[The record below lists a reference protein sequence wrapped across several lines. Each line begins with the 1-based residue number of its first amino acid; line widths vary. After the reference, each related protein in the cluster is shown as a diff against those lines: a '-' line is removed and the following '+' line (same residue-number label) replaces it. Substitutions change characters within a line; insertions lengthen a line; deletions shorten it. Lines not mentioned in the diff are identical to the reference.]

1 MGTQTAALASGG
13 TTATAPSGLTLTEA
27 YDGTSWSTRPNMAT
41 ARGNGASAIN
51 SSTTAGLIF
60 GGDTGTSV
68 NNSEEFTGETTTVN
82 ASTLTTG

>member
-13 TTATAPSGLTLTEA
+13 TTPTNLTETEV

-60 GGDTGTSV
+60 GGDTGTSI
-68 NNSEEFTGETTTVN
+68 NNSEEFTGETTAVN
-82 ASTLTTG
+82 VKTITTS

>member
-13 TTATAPSGLTLTEA
+13 TTPTRLDQTEA

-60 GGDTGTSV
+60 GGDTGTSI
-68 NNSEEFTGETTTVN
+68 NNTEEFTGETTALN
-82 ASTLTTG
+82 YKNISSS